1 MTDKSVDILRDK
13 LFSNFVIKN
22 LHDILSDADKLQLR
36 WGNQEIVTCE
46 GYVELEVS
54 LDNCTLENEILVSL

>member
-1 MTDKSVDILRDK
+1 MTDKSVNILRDK

-36 WGNQEIVTCE
+36 WGNQEILTCE
-46 GYVELEVS
+46 GYLELEAS
-54 LDNCTLENEILVSL
+54 LGNCTLANEILVSL

>member
-1 MTDKSVDILRDK
+1 MTDKSVNILRDK

-36 WGNQEIVTCE
+36 WGNQEILTCE
-46 GYVELEVS
+46 GYVELEAS
-54 LDNCTLENEILVSL
+54 LDNCTLANEILVPL